1 MNDSQAQPN
10 NLPKAGS
17 ILPADECVYPIYK
30 VAVLAEVLADLG
42 IEPSRLLVDT
52 DINSDAL
59 YSAETRISRR
69 QLLTAYRNAVAL
81 SPVPHIGLL
90 VGRKLRVSEYGMY
103 GYALMSSRT
112 LGDALAF
119 AIKYH
124 QLATPTVRMSL
135 FRDDD
140 DSLAIFMME
149 DITFDD
155 AILEFNLSLQFA
167 LVLSLF
173 EDMVGE
179 DFGFKQVRC
188 SLPEPEHASE
198 YSSILGCE
206 VIFGAPHDELVFD
219 EWWLSKTLRRANAI
233 TSDMLEKTCA
243 ELLQSMFAKDDIV
256 SQVTAAVT
264 ASLEQGLDV
273 DEVARQLNMSARTL
287 RRRLSDNHS
296 SYQQILQDVRCQIAT
311 AYLRDTQMTID
322 DIAMRVGF
330 TESANFRHAFKR
342 WTGHPP
348 SYYRKQRRF

>member
-1 MNDSQAQPN
+1 MNDSQAEPHIH
-10 NLPKAGS
+10 PTAGT
-17 ILPADECVYPIYK
+17 ILPADECIYPVYK
-30 VAVLAEVLADLG
+30 VAVLADVMADLD
-42 IEPSRLLVDT
+42 ISAQQLLAGVD
-52 DINSDAL
+52 ISLEAL
-59 YSAETRISRR
+59 HSADTRISRR
-69 QLLTAYRNAVAL
+69 QLLSAYRNAVAL

-112 LGDALAF
+112 LDDALAF

-135 FRDDD
+135 YRDDD
-140 DSLAIFMME
+140 DSDAIFMME

-179 DFGFKQVRC
+179 DFEFKQVRC
-188 SLPEPEHASE
+188 SLPAPKHAAE
-198 YSSILGCE
+198 YRKILDCE
-206 VIFGAPHDELVFD
+206 VVFGAAHDALVFD

-233 TSDMLEKTCA
+233 TSEMLEKTCA
-243 ELLQSMFAKDDIV
+243 ELLQTMFAKDDIV

-287 RRRLSDNHS
+287 RRRLSESHS

-322 DIAMRVGF
+322 DIASRVGF

-348 SYYRKQRRF
+348 SFYRKQRRY